1 MGFIEIQAEQTTAA
15 TDLVLF
21 ILCIAL
27 AVIISRRGHS
37 KDEGR
42 SRYWT
47 ILFLILG
54 FSAGIGAVAHGID
67 MPTWL
72 NDLVWLP
79 LNLGLGLTI
88 SFFLLI
94 VILELWG
101 ADKAKKFLPLLI
113 GVGVGFFIFTALVPG
128 VFLLFIIYEG
138 LAMLFA
144 LCAFIYLARKSEGK
158 HYWIISAGVFLT
170 MIAAVIQ
177 AIEPLSLTLIWEFD
191 HNGLFHIVQMLAL
204 ILLVI
209 GIKVQSHFITS
220 WNQY

>member
-1 MGFIEIQAEQTTAA
+1 MGFIELQAEQTTAA
-15 TDLVLF
+15 TDLILF

-27 AVIISRRGHS
+27 AVVISRRGRS

-47 ILFLILG
+47 ILFLLLG
-54 FSAGIGAVAHGID
+54 FSAGSGAVAHGID

-88 SFFLLI
+88 SFFILI
-94 VILELWG
+94 VILELRG
-101 ADKAKKFLPLLI
+101 AEKARKFLPFLI
-113 GVGVGFFIFTALVPG
+113 GIGIGFFIFTALVPG

-144 LCAFIYLARKSEGK
+144 LGAFFHLARKREGK
-158 HYWIISAGVFLT
+158 HYWVISAGVFLT

-191 HNGLFHIVQMLAL
+191 HNGLFHIVQMFAL
-204 ILLVI
+204 IVLTCGIIYQI
-209 GIKVQSHFITS
+209 GDLDRSL
-220 WNQY
+220 